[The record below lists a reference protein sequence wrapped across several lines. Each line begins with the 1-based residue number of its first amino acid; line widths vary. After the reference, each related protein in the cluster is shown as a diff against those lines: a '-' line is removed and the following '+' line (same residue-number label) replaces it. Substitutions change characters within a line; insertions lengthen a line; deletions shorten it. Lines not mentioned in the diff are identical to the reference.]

1 MGQVGLLFQV
11 EEEDNPVLLWLQV
24 NHHTHSTDMSEDM
37 SAESSGYT
45 QIRVKKFS
53 YRWTIS
59 NFSFCLEGVLG
70 KDFKSPTFSPG
81 ANDKQKWCMSVYL
94 NGFDE
99 ESRGYLSFFLG
110 LLSSPKSPV
119 WAKIQFGIINA
130 KGEESRIMNSQR
142 VVRFNQNEGWGI
154 PKFILRD
161 FLLSTPCFLLPD
173 DKLTL
178 CCEVSVVQDCISIS
192 EQNTQPG
199 IDIPRCTLVDD
210 LGELWENSSFTDCC
224 LVVDGQEFQAH
235 KAILAACSPVFRA
248 MFEHDMEESRNNRI
262 EIHDLEPE
270 VFKAMMGFIYTGKE
284 PDLHNMADAVLAGAD
299 RYGLEHL
306 KVMCERV
313 LCRDLFVEN
322 AAHTLFLADLHSA
335 VQLKTR
341 AMDFITAHA
350 SEVFQTSS
358 WKTVVDSYP
367 HLVAE
372 VCVSLASAHFPFQEP
387 PNKRLKQS

>member
-1 MGQVGLLFQV
+1 
-11 EEEDNPVLLWLQV
+11 
-24 NHHTHSTDMSEDM
+24 MSEDL
-37 SAESSGYT
+37 AAGSSGYT
-45 QIRVKKFS
+45 QIRVRKFS

-59 NFSFCLEGVLG
+59 NFSFCMEGFLG
-70 KDFKSPTFSPG
+70 KNFKSPTFSPG
-81 ANDKQKWCMSVYL
+81 ANDKQKWCMIVYL
-94 NGFDE
+94 NGIDE
-99 ESRGYLSFFLG
+99 ESRGYLSVFVG

-130 KGEESRIMNSQR
+130 KGEEFRIKNSQR
-142 VVRFNQNEGWGI
+142 VVRFNQNESWDI

-161 FLLSTPCFLLPD
+161 FLFSTPYFFLLD

-178 CCEVSVVQDCISIS
+178 CCEVSMVQDCMSIS

-210 LGELWENSSFTDCC
+210 LGELWEKSSLTDCC
-224 LVVDGQEFQAH
+224 LVVDGQEFRAH
-235 KAILAACSPVFRA
+235 KAILAARSPVFRA
-248 MFEHDMEESRNNRI
+248 MFEHDMEESRKNRI

-284 PDLHNMADAVLAGAD
+284 PDLHSMADAVLAAAD
-299 RYGLEHL
+299 MYGLERL
-306 KVMCERV
+306 KVMCERA
-313 LCRDLFVEN
+313 LCRDLSLDN

-335 VQLKTR
+335 VQLKTQ
-341 AMDFITAHA
+341 AMDFITARA

-367 HLVAE
+367 HLVNE
-372 VCVSLASAHFPFQEP
+372 VCVSLASAHCPFLGP
-387 PNKRLKQS
+387 SLKRLKRS